1 MNILKSICYCCEM
14 QIVEPSQKPT
24 VLFCTPFLNFPPTGG
39 PELRTMNT
47 IKALSKI
54 SNISVARI
62 VKFGDESDVSL
73 QHSLKSLGVS
83 SYMEIKMPRHQ
94 LVGTSK
100 STGLNLFVS
109 RLINICFRVISF
121 QLYRAR
127 KHLAEEI
134 SKINREEK
142 YDALW
147 MSFGNLYI
155 GSISRLKRLE
165 SNLPVVT
172 DTDSVW
178 SDFILRSARYKP
190 IPQRIISLLQG
201 VHKRFEE
208 RRMLSISLVVTAV
221 SEVDQ
226 LRYQSMTSHPKKVFC
241 AYNVIDLSSYEEASR
256 DLSLTKSKIILL
268 AGSFGHKY
276 SPMDHGAKWFIDN
289 VWPIIKMTEPEAILH
304 IVGKGSDVLWRT
316 RPENGVFVFGR
327 VESINPFMKDASV
340 SVVPLWFES
349 GTRFKILE
357 SAAMSTPVVT
367 TSLGVEGLLITDC
380 ADIAI
385 ADTPEDFANS
395 VLKFILHK
403 TAPNEGPRIFEV
415 INRNYSLKYLEFQCS
430 KILDSLK
437 H

>member
-1 MNILKSICYCCEM
+1 M
-14 QIVEPSQKPT
+14 QTVEPRQGLT

-39 PELRTMNT
+39 PELRTLNT
-47 IKALSKI
+47 IKALSNI

-62 VKFGDESDVSL
+62 VKFGDEFDVSL
-73 QHSLKSLGVS
+73 QHSLKSLGVCN
-83 SYMEIKMPRHQ
+83 YMEIKMPRHQ

-100 STGLNLFVS
+100 STGFKLLLS
-109 RLINICFRVISF
+109 RLTNISFRVVSF

-134 SKINREEK
+134 SKFTREEK

-155 GSISRLKRLE
+155 KSISRLKRLE

-178 SDFILRSARYKP
+178 SDFIIRGARYKP
-190 IPQRIISLLQG
+190 ISQRIFFLLQG
-201 VHKRFEE
+201 MLKRFEE
-208 RRMLSISLVVTAV
+208 RRMLSISSVVTAV
-221 SEVDQ
+221 SEIDQ
-226 LRYQSMTSHPKKVFC
+226 LRYQSMTSDPKKVFC
-241 AYNVIDLSSYEEASR
+241 AYNVVDLSSYEQASWDPNLAR
-256 DLSLTKSKIILL
+256 SKIILL
-268 AGSFGHKY
+268 TGSFGHKY
-276 SPMDHGAKWFIDN
+276 SPMDHGAKWFIDD
-289 VWPIIKMTEPEAILH
+289 VWPIIKMNEPEAILN
-304 IVGKGSDVLWRT
+304 IVGKGSDILWRT
-316 RPENGVFVFGR
+316 RPEKGIFVYGR

-357 SAAMSTPVVT
+357 SAAMATPVVT

-385 ADTPEDFANS
+385 ADTPKDFANS

-403 TAPNEGPRIFEV
+403 TVPNEGPRIFEV
-415 INRNYSLKYLEFQCS
+415 ISRNYSLKYLEFQCS
-430 KILDSLK
+430 KIIESLK